1 MFREKYLHQQFKT
14 SVNMI
19 KGFSFWQQVISG
31 GGTSYSFSDYSN
43 LSSFSTCKTTI
54 RNSITAQ
61 SLSNIGADT
70 KIVLQFIVNRLTT
83 VTNVSNTNSWAPY
96 GTTTINYNLTY
107 PTKDPDPVVPT
118 SNNVVT
124 FEIRKNSDS
133 SLVAN
138 GALTFLNN
146 DGAVESY
153 IEIDFIISQVI

>member
-1 MFREKYLHQQFKT
+1 
-14 SVNMI
+14 MI
-19 KGFSFWQQVISG
+19 RNFSYWQPVVSG
-31 GGTSYSFSDYSN
+31 GGTSYNFSDYSN

-70 KIVLQFIVNRLTT
+70 KKVLQFIVNRLTV
-83 VTNVSNTNSWAPY
+83 VTNVSNSNTWTPY
-96 GTTTINYNLTY
+96 GTTSINYDLTY
-107 PTKDPDPVVPT
+107 PTKDPNPVVPT
-118 SNNVVT
+118 GNNVVT

-138 GALTFLNN
+138 GTLTFLDN
-146 DGAVESY
+146 DGASESY

>member
-1 MFREKYLHQQFKT
+1 MYLLRQYKILAD
-14 SVNMI
+14 MI
-19 KGFSFWQQVISG
+19 QNFSFWQQVVSG
-31 GGTSYSFSDYSN
+31 GGTSYNFSDYSN

-70 KIVLQFIVNRLTT
+70 KKVLQFIVNRLTV
-83 VTNVSNTNSWAPY
+83 VTNVSNSNTWTPY
-96 GTTTINYNLTY
+96 GTTSINYDLTY
-107 PTKDPDPVVPT
+107 PTKDPNPVVPT
-118 SNNVVT
+118 GNNIVT

-138 GALTFLNN
+138 GTLTFLDN
-146 DGAVESY
+146 DGASESY

>member
-1 MFREKYLHQQFKT
+1 M
-14 SVNMI
+14 
-19 KGFSFWQQVISG
+19 
-31 GGTSYSFSDYSN
+31 
-43 LSSFSTCKTTI
+43 
-54 RNSITAQ
+54 
-61 SLSNIGADT
+61 
-70 KIVLQFIVNRLTT
+70 LQFIVNRLTT

>member
-1 MFREKYLHQQFKT
+1 
-14 SVNMI
+14 MI
-19 KGFSFWQQVISG
+19 KGFSFWQQVASG

-61 SLSNIGADT
+61 SLSDIGADT
-70 KIVLQFIVNRLTT
+70 KKVLQFVVNRLTT
-83 VTNVSNTNSWAPY
+83 VTNVSNTNSWPPY
-96 GTTTINYNLTY
+96 GTTSINYDLTY

-118 SNNVVT
+118 GNNVVT

-146 DGAVESY
+146 DGASESY